1 MKLKAVLMVLLFF
14 LLLPCA
20 KAYVFSVRLNIN
32 NTDNTVYIPGV
43 GQKPANN
50 LGTNTVYTNP
60 PHFYLASFLNNVLT
74 GLAAGTGNSLVVN
87 TGEKNH
93 SIEITQN
100 LENSE
105 IFLIFTR
112 GNWKNIENVIKIIE
126 SGEFLLEVSP
136 TFGFGLG
143 TLYPVKL
150 ILFYSELNLT
160 GSVMFG
166 KGSHK
171 LIIENN
177 GFENEKP
184 IINIRSE

>member
-1 MKLKAVLMVLLFF
+1 M
-14 LLLPCA
+14 
-20 KAYVFSVRLNIN
+20 
-32 NTDNTVYIPGV
+32 
-43 GQKPANN
+43 
-50 LGTNTVYTNP
+50 
-60 PHFYLASFLNNVLT
+60 
-74 GLAAGTGNSLVVN
+74 
-87 TGEKNH
+87 
-93 SIEITQN
+93 
-100 LENSE
+100 
-105 IFLIFTR
+105 
-112 GNWKNIENVIKIIE
+112 
-126 SGEFLLEVSP
+126 EVSP